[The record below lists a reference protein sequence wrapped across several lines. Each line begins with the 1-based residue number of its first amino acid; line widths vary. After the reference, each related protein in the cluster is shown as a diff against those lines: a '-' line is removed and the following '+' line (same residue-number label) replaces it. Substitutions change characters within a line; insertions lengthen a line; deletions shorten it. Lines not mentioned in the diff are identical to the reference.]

1 MSRVSNSL
9 SQVKSLL
16 LLILVVS
23 AIIKILWVSVE
34 LLWLPASGV
43 DYIKRGHISYLN
55 SSYQL
60 ASNTPV
66 VFKKKKRTPKRVS
79 YIKGMKLEAVYKGPK
94 ALVAVIKRG
103 SKSYVLRVGETI
115 LGYRLVE
122 VDSLGATLVR
132 GSREY
137 RLNMPNIK
145 SSQGASQNSNFDKQ
159 IPKKSSLEDEII
171 NDDNRVIVPR
181 KIIQEY
187 SSDMNKIW
195 KNIAINPLKR
205 GGKLTGFI
213 VNYVRPNSVFYKMGL
228 RNGDIIKKINGETI
242 EDYSIVMDTFKEAK
256 DLSSLILDIKRGGKS
271 LELDYEIR

>member
-9 SQVKSLL
+9 PQLKSLL
-16 LLILVVS
+16 LLILVIS

-43 DYIKRGHISYLN
+43 DYIKRGHISYLD

-60 ASNTPV
+60 ASNTHIA
-66 VFKKKKRTPKRVS
+66 FKKKRRLPNRVS
-79 YIKGMKLEAVYKGPK
+79 YIKGMRLEAVYQGPK

-122 VDSLGATLVR
+122 VDSFGVTLVKN
-132 GSREY
+132 SREY
-137 RLNMPNIK
+137 RLKMPNTESYLNNSFTK
-145 SSQGASQNSNFDKQ
+145 ESSNRVL
-159 IPKKSSLEDEII
+159 KKGSLEDEII
-171 NDDNRVIVPR
+171 NDNNRVMVPR

-187 SSDMNKIW
+187 SSNMNKIW
-195 KNIAINPLKR
+195 RNIAINPLKR
-205 GGKLTGFI
+205 GGKLIGFI

-228 RNGDIIKKINGETI
+228 RSGDIIKKINGETI
-242 EDYSIVMDTFKEAK
+242 EDYSIVMDTFKEIK
-256 DLSSLILDIKRGGKS
+256 DLNTLILGIERGGKS
-271 LELDYEIR
+271 LELDYEIH

>member
-9 SQVKSLL
+9 PQLKSLL
-16 LLILVVS
+16 LLILVIS
-23 AIIKILWVSVE
+23 AIIKILWVSAE

-43 DYIKRGHISYLN
+43 DYIKRGRISYLD

-66 VFKKKKRTPKRVS
+66 VFKKKRRPPKRVS
-79 YIKGMKLEAVYKGPK
+79 YIKGMRLEAVYQGPK

-122 VDSLGATLVR
+122 VDSFGVTLVKN
-132 GSREY
+132 SREY
-137 RLNMPNIK
+137 RLKMPNTESYLNNSFTK
-145 SSQGASQNSNFDKQ
+145 ESSNRVL
-159 IPKKSSLEDEII
+159 KKSSLEDEII
-171 NDDNRVIVPR
+171 NDNNRVMVPR

-187 SSDMNKIW
+187 SSNMNKIW
-195 KNIAINPLKR
+195 RNIAINPLKR
-205 GGKLTGFI
+205 GGKLIGFI

-228 RNGDIIKKINGETI
+228 RSGDIIKKINGETI
-242 EDYSIVMDTFKEAK
+242 EDYSIVMDTFKEIK
-256 DLSSLILDIKRGGKS
+256 DLNTLILGIERGGKS